1 MLDEMDVDFAVLLI
15 ACLVVVVGLL
25 SMWGDD

>member
-1 MLDEMDVDFAVLLI
+1 MLDEMDVDIAVLLI